1 MPTLT
6 ILIVNYNGLKFLPA
20 CLDSIARHVQYDH
33 EVIVVDN
40 ASSDGSPEFLGTK
53 YPNIKLIRNPTNSGF
68 AAGNNLGAAN
78 AKGEYLLLL
87 NNDTVLLNDLSPAIE
102 LVENNPGIGIVTV
115 KMVDSNNEWRS
126 STGWYPSPFRLT
138 KFSLIL
144 QSPQYLTNAL
154 KDKPYCRVDWAQG
167 SFLLMKSER
176 YKQLGGLDEGY
187 FMYVEDVDLCKSA
200 ANIGL
205 ATVFCPA
212 VTYLHFGGFEP
223 ARWYRLYDGFR
234 RYHQK
239 FSSTLVKAAAILV
252 LEVGKVARI
261 AVYGDKLGLRDKSSE
276 TR

>member
-20 CLDSIARHVQYDH
+20 CLDSIARHVHCDH

-40 ASSDGSPEFLGTK
+40 ASSDGSPDLLSTQ
-53 YPNIKLIRNPTNSGF
+53 YPDVRLIRNPTNSGF
-68 AAGNNLGAAN
+68 AAGNNLGAEN
-78 AKGEYLLLL
+78 AKGKYLLLL
-87 NNDTVLLNDLSPAIE
+87 NNDTVLLNDLSPAIQLLE
-102 LVENNPGIGIVTV
+102 KDSGIGIVTV

-126 STGWYPSPFRLT
+126 STGWYPSPVRLT

-144 QSPQYLTNAL
+144 QPPQYLANAL
-154 KDKPYCRVDWAQG
+154 KDKPCCRVDWAQG
-167 SFLLMKSER
+167 SFLLMKSEI

-187 FMYVEDVDLCKSA
+187 FMYVEDVDLCKRA

-205 ATVFCPA
+205 ATVFCPS
-212 VTYLHFGGFEP
+212 VSYQHFGGFEP

-239 FSSTLVKAAAILV
+239 FSSTMVRTAANLVLGAGKAARA
-252 LEVGKVARI
+252 
-261 AVYGDKLGLRDKSSE
+261 AVYGERLGR
-276 TR
+276 R